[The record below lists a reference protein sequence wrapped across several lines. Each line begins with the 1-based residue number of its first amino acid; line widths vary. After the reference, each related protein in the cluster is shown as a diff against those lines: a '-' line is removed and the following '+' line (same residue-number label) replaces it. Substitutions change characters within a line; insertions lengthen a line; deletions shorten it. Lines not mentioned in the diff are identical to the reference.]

1 MKLTGKEYWDQ
12 WRMVGFLETGR
23 RSRQLV
29 RTEEKMT
36 ELEKRAF
43 AIRQQAL
50 SMWPWFVPE
59 KWQDVP
65 PYAKAHWLERA
76 LEENLQKRDTPP

>member
-1 MKLTGKEYWDQ
+1 
-12 WRMVGFLETGR
+12 
-23 RSRQLV
+23 
-29 RTEEKMT
+29 MT

-76 LEENLQKRDTPP
+76 LEENLQKRDNEPHS

>member
-1 MKLTGKEYWDQ
+1 MRFSPESAGSGRKAPIDGAKEVMD
-12 WRMVGFLETGR
+12 
-23 RSRQLV
+23 
-29 RTEEKMT
+29 MT

-76 LEENLQKRDTPP
+76 LEENLQKRDNEPHS